1 MNIGTFTFKILE
13 IKQANLISV
22 TFLDP
27 RTNRESIPIDIALWG
42 EAKQKLSQIENQ
54 EYILARGFLSQRN
67 IFQKEGSM
75 KVHMHALTLD
85 FL

>member
-27 RTNRESIPIDIALWG
+27 RTNRESIPIHIALWG
-42 EAKQKLSQIENQ
+42 EAKQKLSQIQNQ
-54 EYILARGFLSQRN
+54 EYILVRGFLSQRN
-67 IFQKEGSM
+67 ILPKEEDV
-75 KVHMHALTLD
+75 KVVMHALTLD